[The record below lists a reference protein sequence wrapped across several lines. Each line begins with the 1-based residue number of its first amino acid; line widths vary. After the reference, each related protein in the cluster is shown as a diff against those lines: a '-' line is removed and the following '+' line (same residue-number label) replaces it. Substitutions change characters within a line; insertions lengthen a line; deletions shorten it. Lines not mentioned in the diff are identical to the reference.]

1 MEDLPRAHT
10 RPHRALG
17 SPPRR
22 SRASRQHRLRR
33 CWALAAR
40 CMAAAPSSSTRLGS
54 APRRSKSSTVLGIEG
69 QSGPWHS
76 PPTPSPGLP
85 APPGPALT
93 ATPPPAAPSA
103 AAAPNRQP
111 DPCPGCL
118 LGAATWSRRLPV
130 SNFPRLPCAH
140 APLRPSAVFSAPWCS
155 AATPARLSGAASSPT
170 SRVGALVLA
179 RARDTK

>member
-85 APPGPALT
+85 APLALPSPQLLLLQRRPQ
-93 ATPPPAAPSA
+93 PP
-103 AAAPNRQP
+103 RQT
-111 DPCPGCL
+111 D
-118 LGAATWSRRLPV
+118 SR
-130 SNFPRLPCAH
+130 AH
-140 APLRPSAVFSAPWCS
+140 APAVSLGQPPGR
-155 AATPARLSGAASSPT
+155 AACRFPT
-170 SRVGALVLA
+170 SRGSLVRTRRSAPRLSSPRPGAVQ
-179 RARDTK
+179 RPQPG